1 MDAELLSTSGLVLMF
16 VLGLRHGLDP
26 DHIACID
33 GLTWRAL
40 SHDQHGH
47 APWIGTL
54 FAIGHGLLVT
64 VIAVGVSQITQAVH
78 VPDAVVQV
86 LEWVPTALLI
96 LVGTLNLRLLLQNS
110 SAFQPTGWKL
120 KLIPEQLRNHSS
132 PWAVVLIGVLFAT
145 VFDTATQASA
155 WGYVAS
161 NKGGGWLAALAAGM
175 VFTLGMVITDTLD
188 GRLICRVNRSAGGPE
203 VGRRYR
209 RTLGW
214 LIVAISYGVAA
225 YNIGKVL
232 LPEIELD
239 DVAFSAT
246 GAALIVLM
254 VLIWAWTARR
264 RPAQRSTSSTP
275 VGTAT

>member
-1 MDAELLSTSGLVLMF
+1 MQAELISFSGLVLMF

-40 SHDQHGH
+40 NQDHEH
-47 APWIGTL
+47 APWIGSL

-64 VIAVGVSQITQAVH
+64 GIAVGVSQLTHSVS
-78 VPDAVVQV
+78 VPEPVVLV
-86 LEWVPTALLI
+86 FGWVPTVLLL
-96 LVGTLNLRLLLQNS
+96 LVGTLNLRLLLRQDP
-110 SAFQPTGWKL
+110 AFVPTGWKL
-120 KLIPEQLRNHSS
+120 KLIPQRLRNHSS
-132 PWAVVLIGVLFAT
+132 PWAVIVIGVLFAT

-161 NKGGGWLAALAAGM
+161 NRGGGLLAAFLAGL

-188 GRLICRVNRSAGGPE
+188 GRLICRIGRGADGQAT
-203 VGRRYR
+203 GRRFR

-225 YNIGKVL
+225 YNLGKAWF
-232 LPEIELD
+232 PAIELGD
-239 DVAFSAT
+239 FAFSLA
-246 GAALIVLM
+246 GFALIALM
-254 VLIWAWTARR
+254 FMVWLWSS
-264 RPAQRSTSSTP
+264 RSTRP
-275 VGTAT
+275 